1 MMDGWDSLPWLFL
14 GFLLF
19 IVGIIV
25 GGIWIIVIA
34 VRNTRPQPPAPQA
47 FIAAPTTSRSAPAYS
62 SLAAASGLT
71 PAVIAEIDRLVA
83 AGQKIHAIKL
93 YRDHSGTG
101 LKEAKD
107 RIDHWSVST
116 TAPHLA
122 AVSNT
127 TATHSS
133 ITPTAATPSSV
144 RAQLPASAASDIDRL
159 VAGGAKIAAIKAL
172 REHTGLGLKESKDL
186 IEAWPHSHAS

>member
-1 MMDGWDSLPWLFL
+1 MDAVL
-14 GFLLF
+14 
-19 IVGIIV
+19 
-25 GGIWIIVIA
+25 WIIGIVVGLIVVFVI
-34 VRNTRPQPPAPQA
+34 
-47 FIAAPTTSRSAPAYS
+47 
-62 SLAAASGLT
+62 LAAALRGMRPKLPEPQVFTPSPTTARTTPASSASTATSGLT
-71 PAVIAEIDRLVA
+71 PTVIAEIDRLVA
-83 AGQKIHAIKL
+83 GGNKINAIKL

-116 TAPHLA
+116 TAPHTA

-144 RAQLPASAASDIDRL
+144 RAQLPASVASDIDKL
-159 VAGGAKIAAIKAL
+159 VAGGSKIAAIKAL